1 MLNHV
6 PSLTLYTC
14 RRPYHFTPLEEGSP
28 YDPAKLGFLLL
39 SVRGAFEQDPLTA
52 YAEDNFAIKEEAKSW
67 PLLCQVDQSSG
78 SYF

>member
-6 PSLTLYTC
+6 PSVTLY

-28 YDPAKLGFLLL
+28 YDPAKLGCLLL